1 MWLLFPFL
9 ITNNFPADGCYNYRR
24 STYSTPIIGD
34 VFCDN
39 LLSEGWYRF
48 EGAAGTRMPTTVV
61 PPFKCGTD
69 FSGWL
74 NGAQPTLVDGEVN
87 RKVCFTGNKDNCKYS
102 NHITVKNCGSFLIY
116 KLIPPTACS
125 LRYCGGDW
133 LNEGLK
139 I

>member
-1 MWLLFPFL
+1 
-9 ITNNFPADGCYNYRR
+9 
-24 STYSTPIIGD
+24 
-34 VFCDN
+34 
-39 LLSEGWYRF
+39 
-48 EGAAGTRMPTTVV
+48 MPTTVV

-87 RKVCFTGNKDNCKYS
+87 RKVCFTGNRDNCKYS

-125 LRYCGGDW
+125 LRYCGTD
-133 LNEGLK
+133 
-139 I
+139 